1 MNTLN
6 MIESY
11 YIRSNQII
19 SNDISLLYYSNYI
32 MLNQL
37 NQINSNHI
45 SKYTKLL
52 ISSYYISIY
61 FITFQCVYIH
71 ILNNDSSK
79 QLLVPSNTTFSTRLF
94 HFPPAWTA
102 QCMGMEVACRPWVSN
117 HGSVG
122 LGFGAHLV
130 AYPPQLPWILNA
142 FVVYTCLPFL
152 DMATKKCLFLLV
164 EMNKWN

>member
-19 SNDISLLYYSNYI
+19 TNDISLLYYSNYI

-71 ILNNDSSK
+71 YISLIMTHLNSYLYPQIPLFLPGSS
-79 QLLVPSNTTFSTRLF
+79 

-130 AYPPQLPWILNA
+130 A
-142 FVVYTCLPFL
+142 
-152 DMATKKCLFLLV
+152 
-164 EMNKWN
+164 